1 MTPWDQRFLTS
12 TRGQI
17 VLLLR
22 RERGTVDDLASALG
36 LTDNAIRAHLATLER
51 DGLVRPA
58 GVRRGDGKP
67 AVVYSLT
74 SEAEHLFPKA
84 YAPVLGRLMDVLEER
99 VSVDQSR
106 SMLREVGRR
115 LALDHPKA
123 TGSPAVRLQAAAG
136 LLSALGGLAEVE
148 TDNGRLR
155 LRGYSCPV
163 AAITPDHPEIC
174 MVAESLV
181 AELTGL
187 RVRERCDREA
197 GQPPRCLFEVELTNA

>member
-17 VLLLR
+17 VVLLR
-22 RERGTVDDLASALG
+22 RVRATVDDLASTLG
-36 LTDNAIRAHLATLER
+36 LTDNAIRAHVATLER
-51 DGLVRPA
+51 DGLVRQA

-74 SEAEHLFPKA
+74 PDAEQLFPKA
-84 YAPVLGRLMDVLEER
+84 YAPVLVRLMDVLEER

-115 LALDHPKA
+115 LALDHPQA
-123 TGSPAVRLQAAAG
+123 TGSPATRLQAAAG

-148 TDNGRLR
+148 ADNGTLR

-163 AAITPDHPEIC
+163 GAIIPEHPEIC
-174 MVAESLV
+174 TVAESLV
-181 AELTGL
+181 AEVSGL
-187 RVRERCDREA
+187 HVREQCEREA
-197 GQPPRCLFEVELTNA
+197 GQPPRCCFKVVHADA